1 MNFENPIMR
10 LLIGIVAIAAALRLT
25 WFLIEPVLPALAV
38 AVVAFAIV
46 RLATWY
52 GRDRW

>member
-10 LLIGIVAIAAALRLT
+10 LLVGVVAIAAALRLT
-25 WFLIEPVLPALAV
+25 WLLIEPVLPALAV
-38 AVVAFAIV
+38 AVVAVAVI
-46 RLATWY
+46 RIASWY